1 MKFIYGKNDFK
12 DFKSGN
18 SYCYLLTNGLGGYSS
33 TTIINSLTRNDH
45 ALFVASTT
53 APNIRK
59 TLISKIE
66 EILHIGNKEVY
77 LSSQE
82 YVSYTKNKEG
92 FQNLSSFTQEYLP
105 TWTYFFDGIEVKKT
119 IVMEHGKNTLGIKYE
134 IENRTEYNVSLEVIP
149 ILQFCDRGSILSTSK
164 TYKIIDNIISTDD
177 ITMYVHSNY
186 SRKSQKELEFI
197 NDYYFDYDACD
208 GRYSV
213 GSGSTLISYFYDSY
227 KESRESYELIFT
239 LEEFCE
245 DVQTIINNEIT
256 RQKDLIDKSGFEN
269 EIAKTLVRASDQFI
283 SHRESTN
290 SKTIMAGYPWFGDWG
305 RDTMFSLLGCC
316 ISTKRYEDAKDIF
329 RTFIKYLDKG
339 LMPNLFPEGEN
350 DPLYNTVDASLLF
363 IYALYEYYISSSD
376 LDFIRDEGYSAVL
389 DIIKWYKEGTD
400 FAIYMDED
408 SLIHAGEGYE
418 QVTWMDVR
426 YENILPTARHGK
438 PVEINA
444 FWYNALKVAE
454 FFGNKFNKDILE
466 FSTLSEKVKES
477 FNNKFWNEKENC
489 LKDVVSGNPYDYQ
502 IRSNQ
507 IWAVMVP
514 FSPLSKEKAKAVVDK
529 VYKVLYTPYGLRTL
543 SKYDKEFVPEYSGSH
558 FKRDMSY
565 HQGTVWPFP
574 LGGYYLS
581 YLKVNDYSKKSKDK
595 VLEQLEVF
603 EACLREGCVGQI
615 AEIYDGLNP
624 TKSNGCFAQ
633 GWSVGEILRVYEAIL
648 S

>member
-18 SYCYLLTNGLGGYSS
+18 SYCYLLTNGLSGYSS

-66 EILHIGNKEVY
+66 EILHIGDKKVY

-92 FQNLSSFTQEYLP
+92 FQNLSSFKQEYLP

-134 IENRTEYNVSLEVIP
+134 IENRTEYKVSLEVIP
-149 ILQFCDRGSILSTSK
+149 VLQFCDRGSISSTPKS
-164 TYKIIDNIISTDD
+164 YKIIDNIISTDD

-186 SRKSQKELEFI
+186 SRKSQRELEFI

-213 GSGSTLISYFYDSY
+213 GSGSNLISYFYDCN
-227 KESRESYELIFT
+227 KASRESYELIFT

-256 RQKDLIDKSGFEN
+256 RQKDLINKSGFKN

-283 SHRESTN
+283 SHRDSTN
-290 SKTIMAGYPWFGDWG
+290 SKTIIAGYPWFGDWG

-329 RTFIKYLDKG
+329 RTFIKYLNKG

-350 DPLYNTVDASLLF
+350 DPIYNTVDASLLF
-363 IYALYEYYISSSD
+363 IYALYEYYISSGD
-376 LDFIRDEGYSAVL
+376 LDFILDEGYSSVL

-400 FAIYMDED
+400 FAIFMDED
-408 SLIHAGEGYE
+408 ALIHAGEGYD

-454 FFGNKFNKDILE
+454 FFGNKFNKDVIE

-514 FSPLSKEKAKAVVDK
+514 FTPLSKEKSKAVVNK
-529 VYKVLYTPYGLRTL
+529 VYEVLYTPYGLRTL

-581 YLKVNDYSKKSKDK
+581 YLKVNDYSKESKDK
-595 VLEQLEVF
+595 VIEQLEVF
-603 EACLREGCVGQI
+603 EACLREGCIGQI

-633 GWSVGEILRVYEAIL
+633 GWSVGEILRVYNAIL